1 MVTSTSTLA
10 QPMTNDQT
18 VNCAYLIKSHK
29 ADKTLTM
36 HTNAGA
42 LVADMNVYLASLE
55 WLNVYDIASVV
66 FFKTYESI

>member
-1 MVTSTSTLA
+1 
-10 QPMTNDQT
+10 
-18 VNCAYLIKSHK
+18 
-29 ADKTLTM
+29 M